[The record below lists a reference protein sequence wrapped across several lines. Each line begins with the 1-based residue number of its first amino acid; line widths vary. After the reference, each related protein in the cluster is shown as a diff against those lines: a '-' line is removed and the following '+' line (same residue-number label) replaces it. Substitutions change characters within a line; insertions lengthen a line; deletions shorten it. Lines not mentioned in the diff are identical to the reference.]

1 MDEDAHRVTRAGT
14 VVSLSP
20 TEYTLLRYLL
30 VNSGRVL
37 SRAQILDHVWQYDFD
52 GDSSVVDTF
61 ISYVRRKVDHVEP
74 KLIHTIR
81 GVGYCLRQD

>member
-1 MDEDAHRVTRAGT
+1 
-14 VVSLSP
+14 VSLSP

-30 VNSGRVL
+30 VNQGRVL

-74 KLIHTIR
+74 KLIQTVR
-81 GVGYCLRQD
+81 GIGYCLRED